1 MYYYSLPHKS
11 LRYETA
17 QQGASALSSVRSG
30 RRREG
35 VRMGDRQLGTGYEVE
50 VRLVGVG
57 SEVESGLK
65 RVQEIQC
72 RFRENTPPLRPR
84 PGDLGGQPDPD
95 PRKTRWQQRQISARS
110 SGACCLRASQL
121 PQSLPALMTRSRVS
135 SSTHALGIATWL
147 AVGYHLR
154 EVYQRVAAAF
164 CQII

>member
-1 MYYYSLPHKS
+1 
-11 LRYETA
+11 
-17 QQGASALSSVRSG
+17 
-30 RRREG
+30 
-35 VRMGDRQLGTGYEVE
+35 MGDRQLGTGYEVE

-95 PRKTRWQQRQISARS
+95 PRKTRWQQRQISSRS

-121 PQSLPALMTRSRVS
+121 CPKA
-135 SSTHALGIATWL
+135 
-147 AVGYHLR
+147 
-154 EVYQRVAAAF
+154 
-164 CQII
+164 CQP